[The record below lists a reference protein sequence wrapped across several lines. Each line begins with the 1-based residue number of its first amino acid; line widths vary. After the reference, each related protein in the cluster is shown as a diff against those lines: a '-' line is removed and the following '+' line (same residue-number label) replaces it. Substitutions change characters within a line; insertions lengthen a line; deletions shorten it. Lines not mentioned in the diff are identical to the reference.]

1 MSPVVM
7 HVDLDAFYASV
18 EQRRRPE
25 LRGKPVI
32 VGGAGDPS
40 SRGVVMAASYE
51 ARRFGVRSA
60 MPLAEARRRCP
71 QGIFLPADFEAYRHA
86 SAQVFAI
93 LRDYSPVI
101 EPLALDEAYLDLT
114 GSAALLGPPVRVA
127 EAIRERVEQTLGIT
141 ISIGVGSS
149 KLIAKV
155 ASRLQKPRGL
165 VIVPLGK
172 EAEFVQGLELRQL
185 PGLGPAAA
193 TRLEGLGI
201 RTVAAL
207 AATSV
212 DFLESRFG
220 VYGRMLHDFARGGD
234 ARPVQ
239 NPGAPKSISR
249 ETTFDKDTVDAAL
262 LGRTLQQLTQEVA
275 AALRHEGLL
284 ARTVALKLRY
294 RPFETIT
301 RQLTL
306 REASDQDAELTR
318 ASAELL
324 ETHRDPRRAVRLL
337 GVGVHNLQAF
347 GQLAL
352 FDDLPRRRA
361 ALDRSLD
368 AVRERYGPRAI
379 HRGALQR
386 IPQRDFRRTDLD
398 AVRALPREGPS
409 ARGIPD
415 NGEP

>member
-1 MSPVVM
+1 M

-18 EQRRRPE
+18 EQQRRPE

-32 VGGAGDPS
+32 VGGAGEAS
-40 SRGVVMAASYE
+40 SRGVVCAASYE
-51 ARRFGVRSA
+51 ARRFGVHSA

-71 QGIFLPADFEAYRHA
+71 QGVFLPTDFDAYRRA

-114 GSAALLGPPVRVA
+114 GSERLLGPPVRVA
-127 EAIRERVEQTLGIT
+127 EAIRERVERVLGIT

-149 KLIAKV
+149 KLVAKV
-155 ASRLQKPRGL
+155 ASGLRKPRGL
-165 VIVPLGK
+165 VIVPPGA
-172 EAEFVQGLELRQL
+172 EAEFIQRLELRQL

-193 TRLEGLGI
+193 TRLERLGI

-207 AATSV
+207 AAVSA
-212 DFLESRFG
+212 DHLESRFG
-220 VYGRMLHDFARGGD
+220 AYGRMLHDFARGVD

-239 NPGAPKSISR
+239 NPGIPKSISR
-249 ETTFDKDTVDAAL
+249 ETTFDRDTRDALL

-275 AALRHEGLL
+275 AALRRERLL

-301 RQLTL
+301 RQMTL
-306 REASDQDAELTR
+306 REASDQDPELSR
-318 ASAELL
+318 ASADLL
-324 ETHRDPRRAVRLL
+324 EVHRDQARAVRLL

-347 GQLAL
+347 GQLDL

-368 AVRERYGPRAI
+368 AVRDRYGPRAI
-379 HRGALQR
+379 QRGAVR
-386 IPQRDFRRTDLD
+386 PIPQRDFRRTDLD
-398 AVRALPREGPS
+398 AVRAQPTEAGRGAA
-409 ARGIPD
+409 ARGMPD